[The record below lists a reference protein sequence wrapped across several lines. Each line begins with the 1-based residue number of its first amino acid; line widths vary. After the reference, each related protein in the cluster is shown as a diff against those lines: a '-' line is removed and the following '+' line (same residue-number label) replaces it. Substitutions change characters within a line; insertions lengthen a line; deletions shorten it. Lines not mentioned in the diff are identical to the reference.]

1 MSNMKVARIAG
12 LCAAVWC
19 CAFTQRPTIPDHVAQ
34 NGGRPVSLTVLRDTE
49 PVSLRDLAAADV
61 VVLGKLV
68 PQSAYMNDRQTE
80 IYTEYEV
87 VAQRI
92 IADRLGIMS
101 KSNRPGAPVRL
112 LLELLG
118 GELVVN
124 GTKVVVDDLSRTRW
138 AEGANLLMFLKQT
151 SEANRFRLYGGSAG
165 LFEVKA
171 PGKIES
177 RLKHD
182 EKDKEVG
189 ALTFEQIVEIITTP
203 RSQGR

>member
-19 CAFTQRPTIPDHVAQ
+19 CGFAQRPTIPDHIAQ
-34 NGGRPVSLTVLRDTE
+34 NGGRPVSLPILRDTQ
-49 PVSLRDLAAADV
+49 PVSVRDLAAADL
-61 VVLGKLV
+61 VVLGELV
-68 PQSAYMNDRQTE
+68 PQRAYMNDRQTE
-80 IYTEYEV
+80 IYTEYQV
-87 VAQRI
+87 IAQRV

-101 KSNRPGAPVRL
+101 TSNRPGAPVRL
-112 LLELLG
+112 LVELPG

-124 GTKVVVDDLSRTRW
+124 GTKVVVEDLSRTRW

-151 SEANRFRLYGGSAG
+151 SDANRFRLYGGSAG
-165 LFEVKA
+165 LFEVQA
-171 PGKIES
+171 PGRIES
-177 RLKHD
+177 RLKHE

-203 RSQGR
+203 RSQ

>member
-1 MSNMKVARIAG
+1 MSCMKVARIAG

-19 CAFTQRPTIPDHVAQ
+19 CAFAQRPTILDHVAQ
-34 NGGRPVSLTVLRDTE
+34 NGGRPVSLPILRDTE

-68 PQSAYMNDRQTE
+68 PQRAYMNDRQTE

-87 VAQRI
+87 VAQRVI
-92 IADRLGIMS
+92 SDRLGILS
-101 KSNRPGAPVRL
+101 KSNRPGAPVRIVV
-112 LLELLG
+112 ELLG

-124 GTKVVVDDLSRTRW
+124 GTKVVVDDLSRTHW

-151 SEANRFRLYGGSAG
+151 AQANTFQLYAGSAG
-165 LFEVKA
+165 LFEVKS
-171 PGKIES
+171 PGRIES

-189 ALTFEQIVEIITTP
+189 ALTFEQIVGIITAP
-203 RSQGR
+203 RTQ